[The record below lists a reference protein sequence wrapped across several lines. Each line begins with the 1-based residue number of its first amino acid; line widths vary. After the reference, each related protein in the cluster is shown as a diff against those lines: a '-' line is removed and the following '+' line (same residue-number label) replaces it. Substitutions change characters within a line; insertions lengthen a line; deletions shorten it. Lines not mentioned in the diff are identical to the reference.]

1 MGEVIETVSVSESIR
16 CPGCHFECMLAKY
29 QCGRGKEFY
38 DIAAAGGEVPVRRGP
53 MMTPSERAACPDGKP
68 PLDGRVMHALFIT
81 AGRLQS
87 LRPAEGGCDVVSAL
101 ARTGSFMSVPML
113 AKRMRVAAD
122 DLEQALGEACEAG
135 LVNVEA
141 DGRFSR
147 VASLTDAGMR
157 QAAQRRAEDD
167 ERTAAFLSALSDEE
181 KETLAALLRKLLDV
195 GA

>member
-1 MGEVIETVSVSESIR
+1 
-16 CPGCHFECMLAKY
+16 
-29 QCGRGKEFY
+29 
-38 DIAAAGGEVPVRRGP
+38 
-53 MMTPSERAACPDGKP
+53 
-68 PLDGRVMHALFIT
+68 
-81 AGRLQS
+81 
-87 LRPAEGGCDVVSAL
+87 
-101 ARTGSFMSVPML
+101 MSVPML

-122 DLEQALGEACEAG
+122 DLEQALVEACEAG